1 MATTHAPELVTDEW
15 TSHYADTL
23 KHIHAQAPERAAA
36 LIAPKGTLKSMPMHI
51 SRALSTLLA
60 LWAVSSYAAY
70 DYIIVGGGPG
80 GIIAADRL
88 SEAGKKVLLLE
99 RGGPSTAE
107 TGGTYTPSWGIPTN
121 LTKFDIPGAFET
133 FWGDANQYWW
143 CNDISVW
150 AGCLIGGGGSI
161 NAGLYWV
168 ASDSD
173 FSLASGWPAGWQDHA
188 PYTAKVS
195 ARLPSTDH
203 PSTDGLRYLEQ
214 SSTVMG
220 QLLNSQ
226 GYTQTTINNNPNA
239 KEHVYGFSSYDVR
252 PSSTPP
258 SSRLSPRSNET
269 RRSTSA
275 ASAPAQSRPTSKP
288 LSHVPPLVT
297 LKLYTPATAVVRTG
311 GTVTGVQTNDTS
323 LGPNGIAPL
332 NPGGRVILSAGAF
345 GTSRILYQSGI
356 GPSDMLEVVQ
366 NSGNAEAKKQFPPQG
381 EWIELPVGYNVSD
394 NPGVT
399 LVFTHPSIDAYD
411 SWANAWTNPRPA
423 DAAQYLKNQSGV
435 YADAS
440 VKLNFWRSY
449 VGTDSKKR
457 WVQGTVRPG
466 GVSYAMTNFPY
477 NASQVFAVT
486 LYLSTGLT
494 SRGRIG
500 IDANLNGV
508 PLVQPYFTDS
518 VDEATLVTAIN
529 DVIAS
534 VKNVPGLT
542 LITPDNTT
550 TVSNFVATYADGN
563 LLSNHWVGANKLGTS
578 PASAVVDVNARVF
591 NTTNLFVVDASI
603 IPSLPYG
610 NPTGVIMSTA
620 EQAVAK
626 ILAL

>member
-1 MATTHAPELVTDEW
+1 MLHALF
-15 TSHYADTL
+15 
-23 KHIHAQAPERAAA
+23 I
-36 LIAPKGTLKSMPMHI
+36 LIPIWAG
-51 SRALSTLLA
+51 LA
-60 LWAVSSYAAY
+60 HAAY
-70 DYIIVGGGPG
+70 DYIVVGGGPG
-80 GIIAADRL
+80 GIIVADRL

-133 FWGDANQYWW
+133 YWGDADQYWW
-143 CNDISVW
+143 CNDVTVW
-150 AGCLIGGGGSI
+150 AGCLIGGGGSV
-161 NAGLYWV
+161 NAGLYWY

-173 FSLASGWPAGWQDHA
+173 FSLASGWPAGWQNHA

-195 ARLPSTDH
+195 ARLPTTDH

-226 GYTQTTINNNPNA
+226 GYSQTTINANPNA
-239 KEHVYGFSSYDVR
+239 KEHVYGFSSYDYLGGKRAGPVATYLQTALAR
-252 PSSTPP
+252 KS
-258 SSRLSPRSNET
+258 LF
-269 RRSTSA
+269 
-275 ASAPAQSRPTSKP
+275 
-288 LSHVPPLVT
+288 T
-297 LKLYTPATAVVRTG
+297 LKLYTPASAVVRTG
-311 GTVTGVQTNDTS
+311 GTITGVQTNDTS
-323 LGPNGIAPL
+323 LGPNGVVAL

-356 GPSDMLEVVQ
+356 GPADMLQVVQ
-366 NSGNAEAKKQFPPQG
+366 NSGNTAGKAHLPPPAQ
-381 EWIELPVGYNVSD
+381 WIDLPVGYNASD

-399 LVFTHPSIDAYD
+399 LVFTHPSVDAYD

-449 VGTDSKKR
+449 VGTDKR
-457 WVQGTVRPG
+457 TRWIQGTVRPG

-500 IDANLNGV
+500 VDTNLNAV
-508 PLVQPYFTDS
+508 PLVQPYFTDP

-534 VKNVPGLT
+534 VKNVPGLK

-550 TVSNFVATYADGN
+550 TVANFVHTYADGN
-563 LLSNHWVGANKLGTS
+563 LLSNHWVGANKVGTS
-578 PASAVVDVNARVF
+578 PASGVLDVNTKVF
-591 NTTNLFVVDASI
+591 NTTNLFIVDASI

-626 ILAL
+626 ILSS

>member
-1 MATTHAPELVTDEW
+1 
-15 TSHYADTL
+15 
-23 KHIHAQAPERAAA
+23 
-36 LIAPKGTLKSMPMHI
+36 MHI
-51 SRALSTLLA
+51 SRTLYTLVP
-60 LWAVSSYAAY
+60 LWAALTDAAY

-99 RGGPSTAE
+99 RGGPSTAQ

-133 FWGDANQYWW
+133 FFGDANQYWW

-161 NAGLYWV
+161 NAGLYWY

-173 FSLASGWPAGWQDHA
+173 FSLASGWPAGWQNHA

-195 ARLPSTDH
+195 ARLPTTDH

-220 QLLNSQ
+220 QLLGSQ
-226 GYTQTTINNNPNA
+226 GYTQTTINSNPNA
-239 KEHVYGFSSYDVR
+239 KEHVYGFSSYDYLGGKRAGPVATYLQTALAR
-252 PSSTPP
+252 KS
-258 SSRLSPRSNET
+258 
-269 RRSTSA
+269 
-275 ASAPAQSRPTSKP
+275 
-288 LSHVPPLVT
+288 LVT

-311 GTVTGVQTNDTS
+311 GTITGVQTNDTS
-323 LGPNGIAPL
+323 LGPNGVVPL

-356 GPSDMLEVVQ
+356 GPKDMLQVVQ
-366 NSGNAEAKKQFPPQG
+366 NSGNAAAKAHLPPQAQ
-381 EWIELPVGYNVSD
+381 WIDLPVGYNVSD

-399 LVFTHPSIDAYD
+399 LVFTHPSVDAYD
-411 SWANAWTNPRPA
+411 SWGNAWTNPRPA

-449 VGTDSKKR
+449 VGTDKKTR
-457 WVQGTVRPG
+457 WIQGTVRPG

-477 NASQVFAVT
+477 NSSQVFAVT

-500 IDANLNGV
+500 VDANLNGV
-508 PLVQPYFTDS
+508 PLVQPYLTDP

-534 VKNVPGLT
+534 VKNVSGLK

-550 TVSNFVATYADGN
+550 TVANFVHTYADGN
-563 LLSNHWVGANKLGTS
+563 LLSNHWVGANKVGTS
-578 PASAVVDVNARVF
+578 PATAVVDVNAKVF

>member
-1 MATTHAPELVTDEW
+1 MSPRRW
-15 TSHYADTL
+15 
-23 KHIHAQAPERAAA
+23 
-36 LIAPKGTLKSMPMHI
+36 
-51 SRALSTLLA
+51 
-60 LWAVSSYAAY
+60 
-70 DYIIVGGGPG
+70 DYIIVGGGIG

-88 SEAGKKVLLLE
+88 SEAGKTVLLLE
-99 RGGPSTAE
+99 RGGPSTAQ

-121 LTKFDIPGAFET
+121 LTKFDIPGAFE
-133 FWGDANQYWW
+133 YWW
-143 CNDISVW
+143 CNDVSVW
-150 AGCLIGGGGSI
+150 AGCLIGGGASV
-161 NAGLYWV
+161 NAGLYWT
-168 ASDSD
+168 ASSSD
-173 FSLASGWPAGWQDHA
+173 FSLAAGWPAGWQNHA

-220 QLLNSQ
+220 TLLASQ
-226 GYTQTTINNNPNA
+226 GYTQQTINA
-239 KEHVYGFSSYDVR
+239 TR
-252 PSSTPP
+252 M
-258 SSRLSPRSNET
+258 
-269 RRSTSA
+269 RRSMCMGLARMTCYLGGKRAGPVATYLQTALARKS
-275 ASAPAQSRPTSKP
+275 
-288 LSHVPPLVT
+288 LVT
-297 LKLYTPATAVVRTG
+297 LKLYTPASAVVRSGTS
-311 GTVTGVQTNDTS
+311 TVTGVQTNDTS
-323 LGPNGIAPL
+323 LGPNGVAPL
-332 NPGGRVILSAGAF
+332 NPGGRVVLSAGAF

-356 GPSDMLEVVQ
+356 GPADMLGVVQ
-366 NSGNAEAKKQFPPQG
+366 NSGNAVAKKQFPPKAQ
-381 EWIELPVGYNVSD
+381 WIQLPVGMNVSD

-399 LVFTHPSIDAYD
+399 LVFTHPSVDAYD

-440 VKLNFWRSY
+440 VKTNFWRSY
-449 VGTDSKKR
+449 VGTDKKTR
-457 WVQGTVRPG
+457 WIQGTVRPG

-477 NASQVFAVT
+477 NASQAFAVT

-508 PLVQPYFTDS
+508 PLVQPYFTDP

-534 VKNVPGLT
+534 VKNVPGLK

-550 TVSNFVATYADGN
+550 TVANFADERALQGN
-563 LLSNHWVGANKLGTS
+563 LLSNHWVGANKVGTS
-578 PASAVVDVNARVF
+578 PVSAVVDVNAKVF

-603 IPSLPYG
+603 VPSLPYG
-610 NPTGVIMSTA
+610 NPQGVIMSAA

>member
-1 MATTHAPELVTDEW
+1 MYGRQSA
-15 TSHYADTL
+15 
-23 KHIHAQAPERAAA
+23 
-36 LIAPKGTLKSMPMHI
+36 MHI
-51 SRALSTLLA
+51 SRALYTLVPIWAA
-60 LWAVSSYAAY
+60 LTDAAY

-99 RGGPSTAE
+99 RGGPSTAQ

-161 NAGLYWV
+161 NAGLYWY

-173 FSLASGWPAGWQDHA
+173 FHWP
-188 PYTAKVS
+188 
-195 ARLPSTDH
+195 R
-203 PSTDGLRYLEQ
+203 DGQRDGKITHRTRRRCLRGYPPR
-214 SSTVMG
+214 TTPPPM
-220 QLLNSQ
+220 
-226 GYTQTTINNNPNA
+226 GYTQTTINSNPNA
-239 KEHVYGFSSYDVR
+239 KEHVYGFSSYDYLGGKRAGPVATYLQTALAR
-252 PSSTPP
+252 KS
-258 SSRLSPRSNET
+258 
-269 RRSTSA
+269 
-275 ASAPAQSRPTSKP
+275 
-288 LSHVPPLVT
+288 LVT

-311 GTVTGVQTNDTS
+311 GTITGVQTNDTS
-323 LGPNGIAPL
+323 LGPNGVVPL
-332 NPGGRVILSAGAF
+332 NSGGRVILSAGAF

-356 GPSDMLEVVQ
+356 GPKDMLQVVQ
-366 NSGNAEAKKQFPPQG
+366 NSGNPAAKAN
-381 EWIELPVGYNVSD
+381 LPRRRSGSTCRWGYNVSD

-411 SWANAWTNPRPA
+411 SWGNAWTNPRPA

-449 VGTDSKKR
+449 IGTDKKTR
-457 WVQGTVRPG
+457 WIQGTVRPG

-477 NASQVFAVT
+477 NSSQVFAVT

-500 IDANLNGV
+500 VDANLNGV
-508 PLVQPYFTDS
+508 PLVQPYFTDP

-534 VKNVPGLT
+534 VKNVSGLK

-550 TVSNFVATYADGN
+550 TVANFVHTYADGN
-563 LLSNHWVGANKLGTS
+563 LLSNHW
-578 PASAVVDVNARVF
+578 VF

>member
-1 MATTHAPELVTDEW
+1 ML
-15 TSHYADTL
+15 
-23 KHIHAQAPERAAA
+23 
-36 LIAPKGTLKSMPMHI
+36 
-51 SRALSTLLA
+51 RALFTLIPIWAGLA
-60 LWAVSSYAAY
+60 HAAY
-70 DYIIVGGGPG
+70 DYIVVGGGPG

-107 TGGTYTPSWGIPTN
+107 TGGTYTPSWGISTN

-133 FWGDANQYWW
+133 YWGDADQYWW
-143 CNDISVW
+143 CNDVTVW
-150 AGCLIGGGGSI
+150 AGCLIGGGGSV
-161 NAGLYWV
+161 NAGLYWY

-173 FSLASGWPAGWQDHA
+173 FSLASGWPEGWQDHA

-195 ARLPSTDH
+195 ARLPTTDH

-226 GYTQTTINNNPNA
+226 GYSQTTINANPNA
-239 KEHVYGFSSYDVR
+239 KEHVYGFSSYDYLGGKRAGPVATYLQTALAR
-252 PSSTPP
+252 KS
-258 SSRLSPRSNET
+258 LF
-269 RRSTSA
+269 
-275 ASAPAQSRPTSKP
+275 
-288 LSHVPPLVT
+288 T
-297 LKLYTPATAVVRTG
+297 LKLYTPASAVVRTG
-311 GTVTGVQTNDTS
+311 STITGVQTNDTS
-323 LGPNGIAPL
+323 LGPNGVVPL

-356 GPSDMLEVVQ
+356 GPADMLQVVQ
-366 NSGNAEAKKQFPPQG
+366 NGGNSAAKAHLPPPAQ
-381 EWIELPVGYNVSD
+381 WIDLPVGYNASD

-399 LVFTHPSIDAYD
+399 LVFTHPSVDAYD

-449 VGTDSKKR
+449 VGTDNKTR
-457 WVQGTVRPG
+457 WIQGTVRPG

-477 NASQVFAVT
+477 DASQVFAVT

-500 IDANLNGV
+500 VDANMNAV
-508 PLVQPYFTDS
+508 PLVQPYFTDP
-518 VDEATLVTAIN
+518 VDEATLVTAIK

-534 VKNVPGLT
+534 VKNVPGLE

-550 TVSNFVATYADGN
+550 TVANFVHTYADGN
-563 LLSNHWVGANKLGTS
+563 LLSNHWVGANKVGTS
-578 PASAVVDVNARVF
+578 PASGVVDVNMKVF
-591 NTTNLFVVDASI
+591 NTTNLFIVDASV

-610 NPTGVIMSTA
+610 NPTGVIMSAA

-626 ILAL
+626 ILSS

>member
-1 MATTHAPELVTDEW
+1 
-15 TSHYADTL
+15 
-23 KHIHAQAPERAAA
+23 
-36 LIAPKGTLKSMPMHI
+36 
-51 SRALSTLLA
+51 
-60 LWAVSSYAAY
+60 Y

-121 LTKFDIPGAFET
+121 LTKFDIPGAFERPNLL
-133 FWGDANQYWW
+133 FSQYYW

-161 NAGLYWV
+161 NAGLYWY

-173 FSLASGWPAGWQDHA
+173 FSLAAGWPAGWQNHA

-195 ARLPSTDH
+195 ARLPSTNH

-226 GYTQTTINNNPNA
+226 GYTQTTINDNPDV
-239 KEHVYGFSSYDVR
+239 KEHVYGFSSYDYLGGKRAGPVATYLQTALAR
-252 PSSTPP
+252 KS
-258 SSRLSPRSNET
+258 
-269 RRSTSA
+269 
-275 ASAPAQSRPTSKP
+275 
-288 LSHVPPLVT
+288 LVT
-297 LKLYTPATAVVRTG
+297 FKLYTPATAVVRTG

-323 LGPNGIAPL
+323 LGPNGVAPL
-332 NPGGRVILSAGAF
+332 NPGGRIILSAGAF

-356 GPSDMLEVVQ
+356 GPKDMLQIVQ
-366 NSGNAEAKKQFPPQG
+366 NSNATTKAHLPPPA
-381 EWIELPVGYNVSD
+381 EWINLPVGYNASD

-449 VGTDSKKR
+449 VGTDKKTR
-457 WVQGTVRPG
+457 WIQGTVRPG
-466 GVSYAMTNFPY
+466 GVSYAMTNYPY

-500 IDANLNGV
+500 IDSNLNGV
-508 PLVQPYFTDS
+508 PLVQPYFTDP

-534 VKNVPGLT
+534 VKNVPGLK

-550 TVSNFVATYADGN
+550 TQLSLSCDFRLNTPQGN

-578 PASAVVDVNARVF
+578 PVSSVVDVNAKVF
-591 NTTNLFVVDASI
+591 NTTNLFIVDASI
-603 IPSLPYG
+603 VPSLPYG

-620 EQAVAK
+620 EQAIAK

>member
-1 MATTHAPELVTDEW
+1 M
-15 TSHYADTL
+15 Y
-23 KHIHAQAPERAAA
+23 
-36 LIAPKGTLKSMPMHI
+36 I
-51 SRALSTLLA
+51 SRALFTLVP
-60 LWAVSSYAAY
+60 LWAGLAYGAY

-107 TGGTYTPSWGIPTN
+107 TGGTNTPPWGIKTN

-133 FWGDANQYWW
+133 FFGDANQV
-143 CNDISVW
+143 NISVW

-161 NAGLYWV
+161 NAGLYWY

-173 FSLASGWPAGWQDHA
+173 FSLASGWPAGWQNHE

-226 GYTQTTINNNPNA
+226 GYTQTTINANPNA
-239 KEHVYGFSSYDVR
+239 KEHVYGFSSYDFLGGKRAGPVATYLQTALAR
-252 PSSTPP
+252 KS
-258 SSRLSPRSNET
+258 
-269 RRSTSA
+269 
-275 ASAPAQSRPTSKP
+275 
-288 LSHVPPLVT
+288 LVT
-297 LKLYTPATAVVRTG
+297 LKLYTPASAVVRTG
-311 GTVTGVQTNDTS
+311 STITGVQTNDTS

-356 GPSDMLEVVQ
+356 GPSDMLKVVQ
-366 NSGNAEAKKQFPPQG
+366 NSGNAVAKAHLPPSAQ
-381 EWIELPVGYNVSD
+381 WINLPVGQNVRAS
-394 NPGVT
+394 V

-449 VGTDSKKR
+449 VGTDKKTR
-457 WVQGTVRPG
+457 WIQGTVRPG
-466 GVSYAMTNFPY
+466 GVSYAMTNFPF
-477 NASQVFAVT
+477 NSSQVFAVT

-508 PLVQPYFTDS
+508 PLVQPYFTDP

-534 VKNVPGLT
+534 VKNVPGLK

-550 TVSNFVATYADGN
+550 TVANFVHTYADGN
-563 LLSNHWVGANKLGTS
+563 LLSNHWVGANKVGTS
-578 PASAVVDVNARVF
+578 PASAVVDVNTKVF

-610 NPTGVIMSTA
+610 NPTGVILSTA

-626 ILAL
+626 ILST

>member
-1 MATTHAPELVTDEW
+1 
-15 TSHYADTL
+15 
-23 KHIHAQAPERAAA
+23 
-36 LIAPKGTLKSMPMHI
+36 MHI
-51 SRALSTLLA
+51 SRRLLA
-60 LWAVSSYAAY
+60 VLPVFGHAYAAY
-70 DYIIVGGGPG
+70 DYIIVGAGPG

-99 RGGPSTAE
+99 RGGPSTAQ

-143 CNDISVW
+143 CNGADTRTTFLQISQ
-150 AGCLIGGGGSI
+150 ALPRCLSVGGLSDRWGGSV
-161 NAGLYWV
+161 NAGKRSSLFYVPTHASHRLYWY
-168 ASDSD
+168 AADSD
-173 FSLASGWPAGWQDHA
+173 FSLAAGWPAGWQNHA

-203 PSTDGLRYLEQ
+203 PSTDGQRYLEQ
-214 SSTVMG
+214 SSTVMST
-220 QLLNSQ
+220 LLTSQ
-226 GYTQTTINNNPNA
+226 GYAQTTINANPNA
-239 KEHVYGFSSYDVR
+239 KEHVFGFSSYDYLGGKRAGPVATYLQTALAR
-252 PSSTPP
+252 PS
-258 SSRLSPRSNET
+258 
-269 RRSTSA
+269 
-275 ASAPAQSRPTSKP
+275 
-288 LSHVPPLVT
+288 LVT
-297 LKLYTPATAVVRTG
+297 LKLYTPASAVVRTG
-311 GTVTGVQTNDTS
+311 GTITGVQTTTRRS
-323 LGPNGIAPL
+323 GQRHRAAQPRR
-332 NPGGRVILSAGAF
+332 RVILSAGAF

-356 GPSDMLEVVQ
+356 GPADMLQVVQ
-366 NSGNAEAKKQFPPQG
+366 NSGNAVAKQQLPPPAQ
-381 EWIELPVGYNVSD
+381 WISLPVGYNASD

-423 DAAQYLKNQSGV
+423 DAAQYLRNQSGV

-449 VGTDSKKR
+449 VGSDKKTR
-457 WVQGTVRPG
+457 WIQGTVRPG
-466 GVSYAMTNFPY
+466 GVSYAMTSQAY

-486 LYLSTGLT
+486 VYLSTGLT

-500 IDANLNGV
+500 IDSTLQAL
-508 PLVQPYFTDS
+508 PLVQPYLTDP

-529 DVIAS
+529 DIIAS
-534 VKNVPGLT
+534 VKNVPGLK

-550 TVSNFVATYADGN
+550 TVANFVHTYADGN
-563 LLSNHWVGANKLGTS
+563 LLSNHWVGANKIGTS
-578 PASAVVDVNARVF
+578 PAAAVVDVNAKVF
-591 NTTNLFVVDASI
+591 NTTNLFIVDASI

>member
-1 MATTHAPELVTDEW
+1 
-15 TSHYADTL
+15 
-23 KHIHAQAPERAAA
+23 
-36 LIAPKGTLKSMPMHI
+36 MHI
-51 SRALSTLLA
+51 SRTLYTLVP
-60 LWAVSSYAAY
+60 LWAALTDAAY

-99 RGGPSTAE
+99 RGGPSTAQ

-161 NAGLYWV
+161 NAGLYWY

-173 FSLASGWPAGWQDHA
+173 FSLASGWPAGWQNHA

-195 ARLPSTDH
+195 ARLPTTDH

-220 QLLNSQ
+220 QLLGSQ
-226 GYTQTTINNNPNA
+226 GYTQTTINSNPNA
-239 KEHVYGFSSYDVR
+239 KEHVYGFSSYDFLGGKRAGPVATYLQTALAR
-252 PSSTPP
+252 KS
-258 SSRLSPRSNET
+258 
-269 RRSTSA
+269 
-275 ASAPAQSRPTSKP
+275 
-288 LSHVPPLVT
+288 LVT

-311 GTVTGVQTNDTS
+311 GTITGVQTNDTS
-323 LGPNGIAPL
+323 LGPNGVVPL

-356 GPSDMLEVVQ
+356 GPKDMLQVVQ
-366 NSGNAEAKKQFPPQG
+366 NSGNAAAKAHLPPQAQ
-381 EWIELPVGYNVSD
+381 WIDLPVGYNVSD

-399 LVFTHPSIDAYD
+399 LVFTHPSVDAYD
-411 SWANAWTNPRPA
+411 SWGNAWTNPRPA

-449 VGTDSKKR
+449 VGTDKKTR
-457 WVQGTVRPG
+457 WIQGTVRPG

-477 NASQVFAVT
+477 NSSQVFAVT

-500 IDANLNGV
+500 VDANLNGV
-508 PLVQPYFTDS
+508 PLVQPYFTDP

-534 VKNVPGLT
+534 VKNVSGLK

-550 TVSNFVATYADGN
+550 TVANFVHAYADGN
-563 LLSNHWVGANKLGTS
+563 LLSNHWVGANKVGTS
-578 PASAVVDVNARVF
+578 PATAVVDVNAKVF

-610 NPTGVIMSTA
+610 NPTGVIMSTS

>member
-1 MATTHAPELVTDEW
+1 
-15 TSHYADTL
+15 
-23 KHIHAQAPERAAA
+23 
-36 LIAPKGTLKSMPMHI
+36 MHLL
-51 SRALSTLLA
+51 RALLGA
-60 LWAVSSYAAY
+60 LPLFSYGLSVHAAY

-143 CNDISVW
+143 CNDVTVW

-161 NAGLYWV
+161 NAGLYWYS
-168 ASDSD
+168 ADSD
-173 FSLASGWPAGWQDHA
+173 FSLAAGWPAGWQAHA
-188 PYTAKVS
+188 PYSARVA

-203 PSTDGLRYLEQ
+203 PSTDGRRYLEQ
-214 SSTVMG
+214 SAAVMG
-220 QLLNSQ
+220 ALLDSE
-226 GYTQTTINNNPNA
+226 GYTQRTINDAPDVR
-239 KEHVYGFSSYDVR
+239 EHVYGYSSYDYLGGKRAGPVA
-252 PSSTPP
+252 TY
-258 SSRLSPRSNET
+258 LQT
-269 RRSTSA
+269 ALARRS
-275 ASAPAQSRPTSKP
+275 
-288 LSHVPPLVT
+288 LFT
-297 LKLYTPATAVVRTG
+297 LKLYTPVSAVVRAG
-311 GTVTGVQTNDTS
+311 GAVTGVQTNDTS
-323 LGPNGIAPL
+323 LGPGGVASL

-345 GTSRILYQSGI
+345 GTSRILFQSGI
-356 GPSDMLEVVQ
+356 GPADMLNVVA
-366 NSGNAEAKKQFPPQG
+366 NSGNVEAKKQLPPRA
-381 EWIELPVGYNVSD
+381 EWIQLPVGLNVSD

-449 VGTDSKKR
+449 VGSDRKTR

-500 IDANLNGV
+500 IDSNLNAL
-508 PLVQPYFTDS
+508 PLVKPYFTDPA
-518 VDEATLVTAIN
+518 DEATLVAAIE

-534 VKNVPGLT
+534 VKNVPGLKV
-542 LITPDNTT
+542 ITPDNTT
-550 TVSNFVATYADGN
+550 TVANFVHTYADGN
-563 LLSNHWVGANKLGTS
+563 LLSNHWVGANKVGTS
-578 PASAVVDVNARVF
+578 PASAVVDTNAKVF
-591 NTTNLFVVDASI
+591 NTMNLFVVDASI

-626 ILAL
+626 IMAL

>member
-1 MATTHAPELVTDEW
+1 
-15 TSHYADTL
+15 
-23 KHIHAQAPERAAA
+23 
-36 LIAPKGTLKSMPMHI
+36 MHI
-51 SRALSTLLA
+51 SRRLLA
-60 LWAVSSYAAY
+60 ALPVFGHGIGLAYAAY

-88 SEAGKKVLLLE
+88 SETGKKVLLLE
-99 RGGPSTAE
+99 RGGPSTAQ
-107 TGGTYTPSWGIPTN
+107 TGGTYTPSWNIPTN

-143 CNDISVW
+143 CNDVSVW

-161 NAGLYWV
+161 NAGLYWY
-168 ASDSD
+168 AADSD
-173 FSLASGWPAGWQDHA
+173 FSVASGWPAGWQNHA

-195 ARLPSTDH
+195 ARLPTTDH
-203 PSTDGLRYLEQ
+203 PSTDGKLYLEQ

-220 QLLNSQ
+220 QLLSSQ
-226 GYTQTTINNNPNA
+226 GYTQTTINANPNV
-239 KEHVYGFSSYDVR
+239 KEHVYGLSSYDYLGGKRAGPVATYLQTALAR
-252 PSSTPP
+252 
-258 SSRLSPRSNET
+258 
-269 RRSTSA
+269 A
-275 ASAPAQSRPTSKP
+275 A
-288 LSHVPPLVT
+288 LVT
-297 LKLYTPATAVVRTG
+297 FKLYTPVSAVVRTG
-311 GTVTGVQTNDTS
+311 GTITGVQTNDTS
-323 LGPNGIAPL
+323 LGPNGVAAL
-332 NPGGRVILSAGAF
+332 NPGGRVILSAGVF

-356 GPSDMLEVVQ
+356 GPTDMLQIVQ
-366 NSGNAEAKKQFPPQG
+366 NSGNAVAKAQLPPQAQ
-381 EWIELPVGYNVSD
+381 WINLPVGYNVSD

-423 DAAQYLKNQSGV
+423 DAAQYLKNRSGV

-449 VGTDSKKR
+449 VGTDKKTR
-457 WVQGTVRPG
+457 WIQGTVRPG
-466 GVSYAMTNFPY
+466 GSSYAMTNFPY

-500 IDANLNGV
+500 IDSNLHAV
-508 PLVQPYFTDS
+508 PLVQPYFTDP

-534 VKNVPGLT
+534 VKNVSGLK

-550 TVSNFVATYADGN
+550 TVANFVHTYADGN
-563 LLSNHWVGANKLGTS
+563 LLSNHWVGANKVGTS
-578 PASAVVDVNARVF
+578 PASAVVNVNAQVF
-591 NTTNLFVVDASI
+591 NTTNLFIVDASI

>member
-1 MATTHAPELVTDEW
+1 M
-15 TSHYADTL
+15 Y
-23 KHIHAQAPERAAA
+23 
-36 LIAPKGTLKSMPMHI
+36 I
-51 SRALSTLLA
+51 SRALYTLVP
-60 LWAVSSYAAY
+60 LWAGLTNAAW
-70 DYIIVGGGPG
+70 DVIVVGGGPG

-99 RGGPSTAE
+99 RGGPSTAQ
-107 TGGTYTPSWGIPTN
+107 TGGTSSSARKKFRNTQVCLLQVLIRQIGGIPTN

-143 CNDISVW
+143 CNDVSVW

-161 NAGLYWV
+161 NAGLYWY

-173 FSLASGWPAGWQDHA
+173 FSLASGWPAGWQNHA

-195 ARLPSTDH
+195 ARLPTTDH

-226 GYTQTTINNNPNA
+226 GYTQSTINANPNV
-239 KEHVYGFSSYDVR
+239 KEHVYGFSSYDYLGGKRAGPVATYLQTALAR
-252 PSSTPP
+252 KS
-258 SSRLSPRSNET
+258 
-269 RRSTSA
+269 
-275 ASAPAQSRPTSKP
+275 
-288 LSHVPPLVT
+288 LVT
-297 LKLYTPATAVVRTG
+297 LKLYTPATAVVRTVSG
-311 GTVTGVQTNDTS
+311 DTTTITGVQTNDTS
-323 LGPNGIAPL
+323 LGPNGVAQL

-356 GPSDMLEVVQ
+356 GPADMLKVVQ
-366 NSGNAEAKKQFPPQG
+366 NSGNAAAKAHLPPPAQ
-381 EWIELPVGYNVSD
+381 WINLPVGYNVSD

-449 VGTDSKKR
+449 VGTDKKTR
-457 WVQGTVRPG
+457 WIQGTVRPG

-500 IDANLNGV
+500 IDSNLNAV
-508 PLVQPYFTDS
+508 PLVQPYFTDP

-534 VKNVPGLT
+534 VKNVPGLE

-550 TVSNFVATYADGN
+550 TVANFVHTYADGN
-563 LLSNHWVGANKLGTS
+563 LLSNHWVGANKVGTS
-578 PASAVVDVNARVF
+578 PVSAVVDVNTKVF

-610 NPTGVIMSTA
+610 NPTGVILSTA